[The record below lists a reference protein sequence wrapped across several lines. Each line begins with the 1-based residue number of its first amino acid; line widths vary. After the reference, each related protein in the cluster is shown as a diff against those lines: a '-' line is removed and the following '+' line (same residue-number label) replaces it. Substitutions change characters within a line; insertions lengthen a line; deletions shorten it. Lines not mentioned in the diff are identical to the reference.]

1 MSANVDRAAQT
12 TTQALC
18 IQWLYVRKCAI
29 HALFKYSWNHVAK
42 PKQNHAVPE
51 PSPA

>member
-29 HALFKYSWNHVAK
+29 HALSKQSWNHVAK
-42 PKQNHAVPE
+42 RKQNHAVPE

>member
-1 MSANVDRAAQT
+1 MFENDDRAAQT
-12 TTQALC
+12 TTHALC
-18 IQWLYVRKCAI
+18 IQWLYARKCAI
-29 HALFKYSWNHVAK
+29 NALSNHSWNHVAE